1 MNSATDILERPTID
15 DDAAGTPVLAY
26 SYSAPPRRAD
36 FRQPYFDE
44 TDSDSPS
51 PCPEDREPSAIDRMD
66 RIAADMREPGL
77 SARRFGTL
85 GEAYAAAWFEA
96 RGWQTLSR
104 NWRTRF
110 GELDIVMMTPDQ
122 LIVFVEVKARRYAKY
137 GMPQEAVTADKQ
149 RKLRLAASSWLLDRR
164 NRTPHHGVRFDVMSI
179 TLGETQPNVRHIA
192 GAF

>member
-1 MNSATDILERPTID
+1 
-15 DDAAGTPVLAY
+15 
-26 SYSAPPRRAD
+26 
-36 FRQPYFDE
+36 
-44 TDSDSPS
+44 
-51 PCPEDREPSAIDRMD
+51 MD
-66 RIAADMREPGL
+66 LIAADMREPGL
-77 SARRFGTL
+77 SARRFGML
-85 GEAYAAAWFEA
+85 GEAYAVAWLEA

-137 GMPQEAVTADKQ
+137 GVPQEAVTADKQ

-164 NRTPHHGVRFDVMSI
+164 NRAPHHGVRFDVMSI